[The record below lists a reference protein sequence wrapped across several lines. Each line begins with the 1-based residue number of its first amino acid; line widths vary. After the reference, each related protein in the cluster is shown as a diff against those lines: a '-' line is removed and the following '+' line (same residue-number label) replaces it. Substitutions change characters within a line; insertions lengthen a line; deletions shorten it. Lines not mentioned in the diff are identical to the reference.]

1 MKAAQKTINHGGE
14 RDAWLQYFECNWNL
28 DGDGECVE
36 TWKGGRPSMHCP
48 PFVSDCWMTVRM
60 GGQANSDAGTNAHHH
75 CIPIHLST
83 CLALHAPPCQWFP
96 LASFIKLFAVGLE
109 NCGIFK
115 LSSWWWLHRPIFEMI
130 TIAMTTMTIIDPHI
144 IWREWPRKSGQKG
157 VGEFLRCSQIVLCS
171 WQL

>member
-1 MKAAQKTINHGGE
+1 MPGSNILNVIGIWRWRRWMCWDLKGWPALHALPALCLWLLDDCQNGG
-14 RDAWLQYFECNWNL
+14 
-28 DGDGECVE
+28 
-36 TWKGGRPSMHCP
+36 
-48 PFVSDCWMTVRM
+48 
-60 GGQANSDAGTNAHHH
+60 GGQNLDAGTNAHHH

-96 LASFIKLFAVGLE
+96 LASFIKLFAAGLE